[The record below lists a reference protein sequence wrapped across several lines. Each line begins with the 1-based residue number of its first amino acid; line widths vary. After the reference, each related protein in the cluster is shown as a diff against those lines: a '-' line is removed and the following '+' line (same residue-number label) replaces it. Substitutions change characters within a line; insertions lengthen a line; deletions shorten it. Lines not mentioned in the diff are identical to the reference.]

1 MRRAQ
6 PAAARALSVV
16 LTGRRLALGFL
27 RPPRCDSGLC
37 AMDPRPAAAVVTPA
51 PGYRGSR
58 PPVLASVSRRRG
70 CGWGGQAGSEPGAPL
85 LQHQASLHLCLKP
98 TAPPARPDLDPH
110 SARLSP
116 TPQCP
121 PQPPG
126 PLVRR
131 LAPCGSPPV
140 RPPPP
145 SGSPLTPAPAA
156 RLLSVPWSRA
166 SPPFPPLPFFSS
178 SSRSDTEASQNALGY
193 WSAEPAWLLFH

>member
-1 MRRAQ
+1 MRPAQ
-6 PAAARALSVV
+6 PAAAQALSVVLTALSVV
-16 LTGRRLALGFL
+16 LTGRRLALGFS

-98 TAPPARPDLDPH
+98 TALPARPDLDPH

-126 PLVRR
+126 PLIRW
-131 LAPCGSPPV
+131 LALYWPGP
-140 RPPPP
+140 RPNTQTQCL
-145 SGSPLTPAPAA
+145 GQFT
-156 RLLSVPWSRA
+156 
-166 SPPFPPLPFFSS
+166 SS
-178 SSRSDTEASQNALGY
+178 TVLV
-193 WSAEPAWLLFH
+193 